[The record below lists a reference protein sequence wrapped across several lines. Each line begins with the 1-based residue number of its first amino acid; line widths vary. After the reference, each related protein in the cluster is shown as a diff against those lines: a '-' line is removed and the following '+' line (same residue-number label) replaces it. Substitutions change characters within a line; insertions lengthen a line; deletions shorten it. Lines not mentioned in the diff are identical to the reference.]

1 MVNCVKIG
9 SIAALVSVVAVSAP
23 VFATPTSSGA
33 AVPLA
38 ASVVS
43 APAVAG
49 DAILTFS
56 EFPVGTVITTQ
67 YAADGVVF
75 SALTGNAPIIANDGA
90 MPDSPVLSPNPPFAG
105 DFQWMFPSGASG
117 VQFDSGF
124 WNSLGTGV
132 IDVFNTSNVLVAA
145 LTNTTIGVD
154 HFDLSSFGV
163 IGRVTFNST
172 ADPFGAD
179 IDNLQFQVQVPEPA
193 SLVLLG
199 TGLAVLGLI
208 RRRKAA

>member
-1 MVNCVKIG
+1 MVNSLKIG
-9 SIAALVSVVAVSAP
+9 LLAALVLDVAVSAP
-23 VFATPTSSGA
+23 VFATPTSSVA

-38 ASVVS
+38 AP

-49 DAILTFS
+49 DPTLTFS
-56 EFPVGTVITTQ
+56 EFPVGTIITTQ
-67 YAADGVVF
+67 YAPQGVLF
-75 SALTGNAPIIANDGA
+75 AGLLAGPPIIANDGA
-90 MPDSPVLSPNPPFAG
+90 MPNSPVLSPNPPFAG
-105 DFQWMFPSGASG
+105 TFQWMFPSGASG

-124 WNSLGTGV
+124 WDSLGTGV

-145 LTNTTIGVD
+145 LTNTNLGVD

-172 ADPFGAD
+172 ADPAGAD
-179 IDNLQFQVQVPEPA
+179 IDNLQFQVPVPEPM
-193 SLVLLG
+193 SFVLLG